1 MQVFIDESGSPS
13 GSLYVVAGLC
23 LLCPKLLEDVIRQ
36 WRNRFYRTRKQRKSA
51 PPNEYKDSRATLP
64 ERHFVL
70 ERVSH
75 LPVLVS
81 VVACSHYS
89 QHRDLPRAVV
99 AITAALWYETA
110 QPLRVVIDDPGL
122 SKKRRRSYDEA
133 ISGGLAEIPFAH
145 TWVCS
150 EASKALQATDAIAGA
165 VRRYVENASNPEYV
179 TSFNYVQSRLVRPI
193 IWLGN
198 ARRITEQ
205 MDPVRLT
212 LTVPS
217 LSTELQPAIASI
229 TRGFASRSGLDR
241 VPRVALP
248 LRPDYMTHG
257 ILRQEG
263 KRNGIS
269 RIVRRYGYSCLS
281 VRAET
286 GHTRPENYG
295 TESVGCFC

>member
-1 MQVFIDESGSPS
+1 MFIDESGSPS

-36 WRNRFYRTRKQRKSA
+36 WRNHFYRTRKQRKST

-64 ERHFVL
+64 ERRFVL
-70 ERVSH
+70 ERISR

-99 AITAALWYETA
+99 DITAALWHETA

-122 SKKRRRSYDEA
+122 SKKRRQSYDEA
-133 ISGGLAEIPFAH
+133 IREHLAEIPFTH

-150 EASKALQATDAIAGA
+150 EASKALQAADAIAGA
-165 VRRYVENASNPEYV
+165 VRRYVEDASNPEYV
-179 TSFNYVQSRLVRPI
+179 TSFNHVRNRLIRPI
-193 IWLGN
+193 TWLRN
-198 ARRITEQ
+198 ARQITEQ

-217 LSTELQPAIASI
+217 LSTELQPAIAS
-229 TRGFASRSGLDR
+229 TARGFASRSGLDR

-248 LRPDYMTHG
+248 LRPDYMTHS

-263 KRNGIS
+263 NAA
-269 RIVRRYGYSCLS
+269 GYL
-281 VRAET
+281 
-286 GHTRPENYG
+286 G
-295 TESVGCFC
+295 